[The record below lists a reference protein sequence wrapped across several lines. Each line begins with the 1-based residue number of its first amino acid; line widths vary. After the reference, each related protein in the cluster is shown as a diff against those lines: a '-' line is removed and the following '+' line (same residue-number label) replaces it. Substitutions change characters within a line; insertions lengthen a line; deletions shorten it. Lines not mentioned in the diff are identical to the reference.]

1 MIKLGLLLGGENTPL
16 KDVVE
21 LGVAAEAA
29 GFDSIWCPEFWRS
42 AFVPLAAVAVAT
54 AKVRLAPAVPM
65 AFPAVP
71 FCTPGSP

>member
-1 MIKLGLLLGGENTPL
+1 MKLGLLLGGENTAL
-16 KDVVE
+16 KDVVT

-42 AFVPLAAVAVAT
+42 ALVLLSALACAT